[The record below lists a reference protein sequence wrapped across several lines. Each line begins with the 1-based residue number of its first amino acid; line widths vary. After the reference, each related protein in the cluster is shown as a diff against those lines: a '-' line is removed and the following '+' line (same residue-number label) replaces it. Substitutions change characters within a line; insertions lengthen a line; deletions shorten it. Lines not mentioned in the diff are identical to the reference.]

1 MGIDIYLRW
10 TLQTDAEQEAQH
22 TGYSVTHGHVG
33 YLREAYHGEPYAT
46 KALLPECFA
55 DGTYGAPQAIPAAT
69 LRKRLPEVV
78 RLAVQREREVYR
90 NEVDESDPVIR
101 SFVDFVEL
109 AERMEAEGRGVT
121 VVASW

>member
-1 MGIDIYLRW
+1 MGIDVYMRW

-22 TGYSVTHGHVG
+22 TGFSVTHGHVG

-46 KALLPECFA
+46 KALLPECFEP
-55 DGTYGAPQAIPAAT
+55 GQSCEPKAIPAAT
-69 LRKRLPEVV
+69 LRERLPDVV
-78 RLAVQREREVYR
+78 QLALQRERNVYR
-90 NEVDESDPVIR
+90 NVVDEHSPVIR

-121 VVASW
+121 VVVSW